1 MTHETWG
8 QLRQQIVLATS
19 RLSPMDKSIV
29 EETMQELD
37 KHFANLKPAI
47 AAPRAK
53 STGRPKLHID
63 LAALA
68 ECQRKRMSLREM
80 GKSLNV
86 SRETIRRVLAGK
98 RV

>member
-1 MTHETWG
+1 ME
-8 QLRQQIVLATS
+8 Q
-19 RLSPMDKSIV
+19 
-29 EETMQELD
+29 LD